1 MKQALHTA
9 IAREVAWRLG
19 WPDPEAVG
27 RGAALPDDL
36 EFVFVDGVGT
46 RFLGNNLACCT
57 HMNGYCLGR
66 DRSLGSPELP
76 NRDVMF
82 LPGVWPEVPLA
93 MEIQEP
99 LTMLL
104 RVHGYSHA
112 FDEMSFPRGSSYG
125 AWLEVCYREAA
136 ESHRD
141 VNEADRDR
149 RLGIIAGMCCHYV
162 QDYCVPQHLR
172 NEMLAAHAE
181 TEAQALRRWEK
192 MDEVER
198 LALVWDC
205 IDKAPEWS
213 ARAIMEG
220 AEQQIPPRVSRWSCR
235 RRKVVDRIIEKGIT
249 CTAAVLKHMRPP
261 ILLP

>member
-1 MKQALHTA
+1 VKQALHTA
-9 IAREVAWRLG
+9 IAEAVARRLG

-36 EFVFVDGVGT
+36 EFVFVDSVGT
-46 RFLGNNLACCT
+46 RFLGNNLSCCT
-57 HMNGYCLGR
+57 HLNGYCLGR
-66 DRSLGSPELP
+66 DKSLGKPNLP
-76 NRDVMF
+76 NHDVMF
-82 LPGVWPEVPLA
+82 LPGVWPEIPLA

-99 LTMLL
+99 LTQLL

-112 FDEMSFPRGSSYG
+112 FDEMTFPRGSSYG
-125 AWLEVCYREAA
+125 DWLEACYHAAA

-141 VNEADRDR
+141 ANEAERER
-149 RLGIIAGMCCHYV
+149 RLGVLAGMCCHYV

-192 MDEVER
+192 MPEVER
-198 LALVWDC
+198 MTRVRDGTDA
-205 IDKAPEWS
+205 APQWS
-213 ARAIMEG
+213 ARGIMEA
-220 AEQQIPPRVSRWSCR
+220 AEKQIPPKVSRWSCR
-235 RRKVVDRIIEKGIT
+235 RRKVVEQIITKGIA

-261 ILLP
+261 VVVP